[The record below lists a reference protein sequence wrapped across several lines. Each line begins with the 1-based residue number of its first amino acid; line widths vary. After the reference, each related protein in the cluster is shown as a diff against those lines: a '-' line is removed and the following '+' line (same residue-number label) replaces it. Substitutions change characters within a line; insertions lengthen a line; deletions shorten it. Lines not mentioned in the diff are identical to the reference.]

1 MIKNLETEDK
11 LRYIMKLSFV
21 LSVIK
26 SPTVVVDTPS
36 PKYVQLLGKVTDVI
50 DKWRETKQKTDFVND
65 EDFVERQGSPSKFD
79 NFSDFSQA
87 ADD

>member
-11 LRYIMKLSFV
+11 LRYVMKLSFA

-36 PKYVQLLGKVTDVI
+36 PKYVQLLGKVTNVI
-50 DKWRETKQKTDFVND
+50 DKWQETKQRTDFVND

-79 NFSDFSQA
+79 TVSNFSQA
-87 ADD
+87 FND